1 MSAIQIL
8 QNDDGLW
15 AVTAPSLVVTG
26 LTKETA
32 ETLASLFLK
41 LRDGSHPSPA

>member
-1 MSAIQIL
+1 MPAIQVL

-32 ETLASLFLK
+32 DALAAIFLR
-41 LRDGSHPSPA
+41 LRDGPPASPT